1 MKLLLTFV
9 LCCVLT
15 GAFAQVPK
23 SKVPEKLQ
31 VPDSVRM
38 FKGNDGRSLQKQLEV
53 YPDGEKVSKSLLGNK
68 QGDIA
73 FLPQDHMPCV
83 VPDST
88 SAAMMPNAWSGAKVP
103 FQPGFRAIPNPAL
116 PKQP

>member
-23 SKVPEKLQ
+23 SKDPEKLP
-31 VPDSVRM
+31 VPDSVQM
-38 FKGNDGRSLQKQLEV
+38 FKGNDGRSLQKKLEV
-53 YPDGEKVSKSLLGNK
+53 YLDGGKVSKSLLGNN
-68 QGDIA
+68 QGNIA

>member
-15 GAFAQVPK
+15 GAFAQAPRTK
-23 SKVPEKLQ
+23 TPGKLH
-31 VPDSVRM
+31 VPDTAQM
-38 FKGNDGRSLQKQLEV
+38 FKGNDGRWLQKQLQV
-53 YPDGEKVSKSLLGNK
+53 YMDCRKNSQVLLANRQGN
-68 QGDIA
+68 IA

-88 SAAMMPNAWSGAKVP
+88 SVAIMPNAWSGAKVP
-103 FQPGFRAIPNPAL
+103 FQPNFHPVPNPAL